1 MPFTKLRCRL
11 LTKFLQL
18 LESPMNVS
26 LQFLAIIR
34 VYANILGGI
43 PVYILWYQCGG
54 RVTRE
59 YLSSFMYVT

>member
-1 MPFTKLRCRL
+1 MLFTKLRYRL

-34 VYANILGGI
+34 VYANILGRI
-43 PVYILWYQCGG
+43 PVYILWYQVRWSG
-54 RVTRE
+54 
-59 YLSSFMYVT
+59 Y